1 MSGSPSP
8 YMAVTEVA
16 ELLRTTAGAVYKLV
30 ERGQLPGV
38 IRLGKRVLVERE
50 SLVHWVHQNRTPS
63 SQGERR

>member
-1 MSGSPSP
+1 MTPDLLTV
-8 YMAVTEVA
+8 AEVA
-16 ELLRTTAGAVYKLV
+16 TVLRTTREAVYKLV

-38 IRLGKRVLVERE
+38 IRLRKRVLVERE